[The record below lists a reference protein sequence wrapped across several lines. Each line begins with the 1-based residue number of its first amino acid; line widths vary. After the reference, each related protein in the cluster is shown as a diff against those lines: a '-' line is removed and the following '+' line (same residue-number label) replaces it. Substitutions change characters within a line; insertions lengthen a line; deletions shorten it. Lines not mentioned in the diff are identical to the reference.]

1 MDVSLYIFSIAVPL
15 AYAGATF
22 SYCADF
28 FWKLHWATSVKRP
41 LLFLTAILHL
51 VYLNLLVAENGYLPI
66 ASLFQLMSVIAFT
79 LLITYLFI
87 ELSTGVIETGFFVL
101 SVALLFQLISSW
113 FIDDVGAVSDS
124 LRSPILSLHIVSALL
139 GYSAIA
145 IAGIYSLLYLL
156 LLKQIQSNRFGI
168 LFERLPNLE
177 LFEKM
182 SYNAVMFGFFF
193 LTVAF
198 VAGALWIPRTNISVI
213 DFKLIGTIIVWA
225 VYGVGLLFQK
235 RLALQGKRMAVMLI
249 SGFLFAF
256 LSMTVLNFFS
266 SRFHS

>member
-1 MDVSLYIFSIAVPL
+1 MDVSVYIFSLALPL
-15 AYAGATF
+15 VYAGATVA
-22 SYCADF
+22 YGADL
-28 FWKLHWATSVKRP
+28 FWKFRWATVAKRP
-41 LLFLTAILHL
+41 LLFFTTLLHL
-51 VYLNLLVAENGYLPI
+51 VYLSVLVAENGYLPI
-66 ASLFQLMSVIAFT
+66 ASVFELMSVIAFT
-79 LLITYLFI
+79 LLVTYTFI
-87 ELSTGVIETGFFVL
+87 ELSTGILETGFFVL
-101 SVALLFQLISSW
+101 SVALLFQLVSSW
-113 FIDDVGAVSDS
+113 FIEEVGAVRDT
-124 LRSPILSLHIVSALL
+124 LRNPILSVHIISALL

-168 LFERLPNLE
+168 LFERLPSLE

-182 SYNAVMFGFFF
+182 SYSAVMFGFFF

-198 VAGALWIPRTNISVI
+198 VAGAVWIPRTNISVI